1 MKPRLTFLLVAAMA
15 AALVAM
21 VAAGCGGSDSNSTTA
36 AVASTDPPASSAPED
51 EDAEAGEAAEDD
63 DPAASATPDSGD
75 PTLKFGMD
83 EFSFQPETTTAKAG
97 AVTISASND
106 GAEPHE
112 LVLAK
117 SSDDP
122 SKLPTSSDGSVDE
135 AQLDV
140 AGEVEEVQAGS
151 SGSASFD
158 LSPGKYVYFC
168 NLPGHYASG
177 MYGALTVR

>member
-1 MKPRLTFLLVAAMA
+1 
-15 AALVAM
+15 
-21 VAAGCGGSDSNSTTA
+21 
-36 AVASTDPPASSAPED
+36 
-51 EDAEAGEAAEDD
+51 
-63 DPAASATPDSGD
+63 
-75 PTLKFGMD
+75 MD
-83 EFSFQPETTTAKAG
+83 EFSFRPETTTAQAG

-117 SSDDP
+117 SGDDP

-151 SGSASFD
+151 SGSTDFD

-177 MYGALTVR
+177 MYGALTVK

>member
-1 MKPRLTFLLVAAMA
+1 MKPRLTTAFIAAVAAVV
-15 AALVAM
+15 VAV
-21 VAAGCGGSDSNSTTA
+21 VAAGCGGDDSNSTTP
-36 AVASTDPPASSAPED
+36 AVASTDPPATAAPED
-51 EDAEAGEAAEDD
+51 ADAEAGEAEEDD
-63 DPAASATPDSGD
+63 DPAASASVAGG

-177 MYGALTVR
+177 MYGALTVK